1 MVTIKSFE
9 LETKR
14 DSLINISDNVKKA
27 ISESGVK
34 NGTAVVEA
42 DHSTA
47 SILLVASYGKEVLE
61 DVVKEMRKIVPARIT
76 YLHQDSPENA
86 AGHIKSSLFGT
97 SVSLIIKDGKLLCEG
112 KQDIYFLDYDGPR
125 NRKYNVCV
133 MGE

>member
-14 DSLINISDNVKKA
+14 DSLIKISDNVSKV
-27 ISESGVK
+27 IEDSNIK
-34 NGTAVVEA
+34 NGIVVVEA

-47 SILLVASYGKEVLE
+47 SILMVASYGKEVLE

-97 SVSLIIKDGKLLCEG
+97 SVSLIVKDGKLLCNG
-112 KQDIYFLDYDGPR
+112 KQDVYFLDYDGPR
-125 NRKYNVCV
+125 NRKYSVCV

>member
-14 DSLINISDNVKKA
+14 DSLINISDNVKKV

-34 NGTAVVEA
+34 NGTVVVEA

-47 SILLVASYGKEVLE
+47 SILMVASYGKEVLE

-97 SVSLIIKDGKLLCEG
+97 SVTLIIKDGKLLCEG